1 MSGGTDLRPER
12 GMPDPFSSVRNR
24 MDAVE
29 RDSRRTRRLGVF
41 MLIGLAVLLGV
52 MTAVVIM
59 AARRGFGGPVP
70 DVAEARRFVI
80 RDARGQIRG
89 VWGVTKNGGAQIVLS
104 DSMGRERL
112 RLQVLRDGSSGVAL
126 VDSANR
132 SRIVLAALPDQTATL
147 VLADPAGR
155 TRTVLGLNPNGAS
168 TVVFADKNGTTKAG
182 LGVDATGAGTFTL
195 LDRAGAT
202 PQAPGQSEE
211 DTVSQGATPGQT
223 RGRTG
228 PRR

>member
-1 MSGGTDLRPER
+1 MTGTTDIRSDR
-12 GMPDPFSSVRNR
+12 GVGPDPTASMRNR

-29 RDSRRTRRLGVF
+29 RESRRARRMGAFV
-41 MLIGLAVLLGV
+41 LITSAILLGV
-52 MTAVVIM
+52 MSAVVIL
-59 AARRGFGGPVP
+59 AARRGFGGPIP
-70 DVAEARRFVI
+70 QVAEAQRFVI

-89 VWGVTKNGGAQIVLS
+89 VWGVTKDGGAQIVLS

-168 TVVFADKNGTTKAG
+168 TVVFADRQGTTRAG
-182 LGVDATGAGTFTL
+182 LGVDARGFGTFTL
-195 LDRAGAT
+195 QDR
-202 PQAPGQSEE
+202 PEAPGDAGTGNDSETAPA
-211 DTVSQGATPGQT
+211 DSVGLPAPV
-223 RGRTG
+223 
-228 PRR
+228 RRR

>member
-1 MSGGTDLRPER
+1 MTGTTDIRSDR
-12 GMPDPFSSVRNR
+12 GVAPDPTASMRNR

-29 RDSRRTRRLGVF
+29 RESRRARRMGAFV
-41 MLIGLAVLLGV
+41 LITSAILLGV
-52 MTAVVIM
+52 MSAVVIL
-59 AARRGFGGPVP
+59 AARRGFGGPIP
-70 DVAEARRFVI
+70 QVAEAQRFVI

-89 VWGVTKNGGAQIVLS
+89 VWGVTKDGGAQIVLS
-104 DSMGRERL
+104 DSLGRERL

-168 TVVFADKNGTTKAG
+168 TVVFADRQGTTRAG
-182 LGVDATGAGTFTL
+182 LGVDAHGYGTFTL
-195 LDRAGAT
+195 QDRPGAMGDAGAGDESGA
-202 PQAPGQSEE
+202 APADS
-211 DTVSQGATPGQT
+211 AA
-223 RGRTG
+223 RHR
-228 PRR
+228 